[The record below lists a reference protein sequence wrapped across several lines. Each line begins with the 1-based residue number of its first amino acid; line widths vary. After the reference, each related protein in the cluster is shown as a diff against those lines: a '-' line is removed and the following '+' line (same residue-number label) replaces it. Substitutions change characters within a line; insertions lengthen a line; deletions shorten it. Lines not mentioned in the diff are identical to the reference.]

1 MDLLVDG
8 AASLGIR
15 LEAAQVEQFEL
26 YYCELVEWNRKTNLT
41 SITDREQ
48 VLVRHFLDSL
58 AVYTVLPAGVFASD
72 ARVIDVGSGAGF
84 PGLPLRIAFPHIR
97 LTVIESV
104 GKRVA
109 FLQHM
114 ITSLGFD
121 NAEVIRGRA
130 EELGR
135 EPQLRED
142 GTRQTS
148 SDDMI

>member
-8 AASLGIR
+8 ADSLGIR

-26 YYCELVEWNRKTNLT
+26 YYRELVEWNRKTNLT

-84 PGLPLRIAFPHIR
+84 PGLPLRIAFPRFR
-97 LTVIESV
+97 LLIAYLSSTGGMLSHSRRY
-104 GKRVA
+104 K
-109 FLQHM
+109 Q
-114 ITSLGFD
+114 T
-121 NAEVIRGRA
+121 
-130 EELGR
+130 
-135 EPQLRED
+135 EPL
-142 GTRQTS
+142 
-148 SDDMI
+148 